1 MEKINKIEI
10 NSNLN
15 RIRNVNTNLC
25 LVGNDGNIIIQDLNN
40 YLIKQKSNYYTIK
53 SEFYKNGNYE
63 SITELE
69 GKGILEQND
78 FETYGIDDLNLL
90 TKTMD
95 TQDIKGTDKGNLGN
109 GKLFELNLDSE
120 FLSINMMKDNIEKYT
135 ANLIPIMSSNSN
147 PYCTLS
153 TSSKWQSEPF
163 NAVDGTDKF
172 CRLNSTVGTW
182 TIKFSEPKIISKY
195 SGYFANSTGNCSETW
210 NFEASNDDTS
220 WDILHQVKNNS
231 SRDKLEYKFYN
242 KRKYIYYRF
251 NFFASRYDVV
261 LNNIEMH
268 SMLENKFLIKEN
280 NKYYTI
286 DNTYVVLAPSQMLD
300 EHNFNNNGFTNIDLI
315 TKDLLLNK
323 FKNLEEI
330 KLLVYTDDL
339 EKINVK

>member
-120 FLSINMMKDNIEKYT
+120 F
-135 ANLIPIMSSNSN
+135 
-147 PYCTLS
+147 
-153 TSSKWQSEPF
+153 
-163 NAVDGTDKF
+163 
-172 CRLNSTVGTW
+172 
-182 TIKFSEPKIISKY
+182 
-195 SGYFANSTGNCSETW
+195 
-210 NFEASNDDTS
+210 
-220 WDILHQVKNNS
+220 
-231 SRDKLEYKFYN
+231 
-242 KRKYIYYRF
+242 
-251 NFFASRYDVV
+251 
-261 LNNIEMH
+261 
-268 SMLENKFLIKEN
+268 
-280 NKYYTI
+280 
-286 DNTYVVLAPSQMLD
+286 
-300 EHNFNNNGFTNIDLI
+300 
-315 TKDLLLNK
+315 
-323 FKNLEEI
+323 
-330 KLLVYTDDL
+330 
-339 EKINVK
+339 